1 MAASK
6 QKKDDPFVVT
16 FEERGDQTIVR
27 KSNDLV
33 QMTRNNLTLSQ
44 QRLMLHIFSMI
55 KPEDTDLPS
64 YELSIYDF
72 IKMTGMDPH
81 SGALYKQVRK
91 NIEELANAPIQWIK
105 NNGTSTVETFRWIDK
120 VRIDEG
126 RARMTITL
134 DPVLKPHLVQLKTLY
149 TTMDVTYTMLMRS
162 TYSIR
167 IYELCKSYQSLYL
180 KKKAAG
186 EPLVWNLSM
195 LYEQLSYTA
204 NRWSDFRRLAL
215 EKAKAEINEKTD
227 IIFNYD
233 VYEKKGQ
240 KVLSLVVTID
250 PVDDAAAQANLDSIN
265 STVRKKSKK
274 KGRPTVAIEDSLLDD
289 PSVITFDY
297 VSAPETTI
305 PYSFGRH
312 RTELRKEIVVKA
324 RMDQLRAK
332 ITPEELHAVEV
343 IIDVL
348 ADACCTIQAG
358 DGEQDGGNKTVFGKM
373 NAIILDCGGLTS
385 WLAGVAPRYAQEI
398 IPRSQTMRSPARYLN
413 KVLREDMDNYRIYI
427 FRKAKP
433 AAEPKEELLEAEY
446 HVMDEP
452 VQQTMPEPEPPTVE
466 LIPETIVKRQ
476 DMRKEFAKFVDDGY
490 LEKTLTSGQRG
501 AYHEIYRHLAA
512 RCVPSPSSLRN
523 GLKDEM
529 RLHYLACMNEVIEK
543 YGSLTPLMEAMAHEL
558 DFDVFWAKAAK
569 DPNVNN
575 PMGLFYHIIE
585 ERALNPIGTIM
596 NDQAQRQKVDAKE
609 KGEKDK
615 WHNESWMDA
624 FEEDIPDD
632 SEE

>member
-274 KGRPTVAIEDSLLDD
+274 KGRPIVAIEDSLLDD

-312 RTELRKEIVVKA
+312 RTELREEIVVKA
-324 RMDQLRAK
+324 RMDQLRAE

-452 VQQTMPEPEPPTVE
+452 VQQTMPEPESPKVE

-596 NDQAQRQKVDAKE
+596 NDQAQRQKVAAKE

-615 WHNESWMDA
+615 WNNESWMDA

>member
-204 NRWSDFRRLAL
+204 NR
-215 EKAKAEINEKTD
+215 
-227 IIFNYD
+227 
-233 VYEKKGQ
+233 
-240 KVLSLVVTID
+240 
-250 PVDDAAAQANLDSIN
+250 
-265 STVRKKSKK
+265 
-274 KGRPTVAIEDSLLDD
+274 
-289 PSVITFDY
+289 
-297 VSAPETTI
+297 
-305 PYSFGRH
+305 
-312 RTELRKEIVVKA
+312 
-324 RMDQLRAK
+324 
-332 ITPEELHAVEV
+332 
-343 IIDVL
+343 
-348 ADACCTIQAG
+348 
-358 DGEQDGGNKTVFGKM
+358 
-373 NAIILDCGGLTS
+373 
-385 WLAGVAPRYAQEI
+385 
-398 IPRSQTMRSPARYLN
+398 
-413 KVLREDMDNYRIYI
+413 
-427 FRKAKP
+427 
-433 AAEPKEELLEAEY
+433 
-446 HVMDEP
+446 
-452 VQQTMPEPEPPTVE
+452 
-466 LIPETIVKRQ
+466 
-476 DMRKEFAKFVDDGY
+476 
-490 LEKTLTSGQRG
+490 
-501 AYHEIYRHLAA
+501 
-512 RCVPSPSSLRN
+512 
-523 GLKDEM
+523 
-529 RLHYLACMNEVIEK
+529 
-543 YGSLTPLMEAMAHEL
+543 
-558 DFDVFWAKAAK
+558 
-569 DPNVNN
+569 
-575 PMGLFYHIIE
+575 
-585 ERALNPIGTIM
+585 
-596 NDQAQRQKVDAKE
+596 
-609 KGEKDK
+609 
-615 WHNESWMDA
+615 
-624 FEEDIPDD
+624 
-632 SEE
+632 

>member
-274 KGRPTVAIEDSLLDD
+274 KGRPTVAIVDSLLDD

-312 RTELRKEIVVKA
+312 RTELREEIVVKA
-324 RMDQLRAK
+324 RMDQLRAE

-452 VQQTMPEPEPPTVE
+452 VQQTLPEPEPPKVE

-490 LEKTLTSGQRG
+490 LEKALTSGQRG

-596 NDQAQRQKVDAKE
+596 NDQAQRQKGAAKE

>member
-312 RTELRKEIVVKA
+312 RTELREEIVVKA
-324 RMDQLRAK
+324 RMDQLRAE

-433 AAEPKEELLEAEY
+433 AAEPKEELL
-446 HVMDEP
+446 
-452 VQQTMPEPEPPTVE
+452 
-466 LIPETIVKRQ
+466 
-476 DMRKEFAKFVDDGY
+476 
-490 LEKTLTSGQRG
+490 
-501 AYHEIYRHLAA
+501 
-512 RCVPSPSSLRN
+512 
-523 GLKDEM
+523 
-529 RLHYLACMNEVIEK
+529 
-543 YGSLTPLMEAMAHEL
+543 
-558 DFDVFWAKAAK
+558 
-569 DPNVNN
+569 
-575 PMGLFYHIIE
+575 
-585 ERALNPIGTIM
+585 
-596 NDQAQRQKVDAKE
+596 
-609 KGEKDK
+609 
-615 WHNESWMDA
+615 
-624 FEEDIPDD
+624 
-632 SEE
+632 

>member
-215 EKAKAEINEKTD
+215 EMPQNHDPDPIRRRLVHGTEYTRRINL
-227 IIFNYD
+227 IPCRHIL
-233 VYEKKGQ
+233 GHA
-240 KVLSLVVTID
+240 LHGSPSLVRRHEGLNKFMPQRIRRQRHVRH
-250 PVDDAAAQANLDSIN
+250 DAFRKQA
-265 STVRKKSKK
+265 R
-274 KGRPTVAIEDSLLDD
+274 
-289 PSVITFDY
+289 
-297 VSAPETTI
+297 
-305 PYSFGRH
+305 RH
-312 RTELRKEIVVKA
+312 CFAELR
-324 RMDQLRAK
+324 
-332 ITPEELHAVEV
+332 
-343 IIDVL
+343 
-348 ADACCTIQAG
+348 
-358 DGEQDGGNKTVFGKM
+358 
-373 NAIILDCGGLTS
+373 
-385 WLAGVAPRYAQEI
+385 
-398 IPRSQTMRSPARYLN
+398 
-413 KVLREDMDNYRIYI
+413 
-427 FRKAKP
+427 
-433 AAEPKEELLEAEY
+433 
-446 HVMDEP
+446 
-452 VQQTMPEPEPPTVE
+452 
-466 LIPETIVKRQ
+466 
-476 DMRKEFAKFVDDGY
+476 
-490 LEKTLTSGQRG
+490 
-501 AYHEIYRHLAA
+501 
-512 RCVPSPSSLRN
+512 
-523 GLKDEM
+523 
-529 RLHYLACMNEVIEK
+529 
-543 YGSLTPLMEAMAHEL
+543 
-558 DFDVFWAKAAK
+558 
-569 DPNVNN
+569 
-575 PMGLFYHIIE
+575 
-585 ERALNPIGTIM
+585 
-596 NDQAQRQKVDAKE
+596 
-609 KGEKDK
+609 
-615 WHNESWMDA
+615 
-624 FEEDIPDD
+624 
-632 SEE
+632 